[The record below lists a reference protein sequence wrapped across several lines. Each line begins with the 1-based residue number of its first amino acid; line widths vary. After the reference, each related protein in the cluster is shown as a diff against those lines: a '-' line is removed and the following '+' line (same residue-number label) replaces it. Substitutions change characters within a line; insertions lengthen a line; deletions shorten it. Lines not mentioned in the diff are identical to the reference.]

1 MEKNTQINCPK
12 CGNTF
17 NVEDVL
23 AQQIEIKY
31 KNELNSRISEIET
44 SFRKKEQNI
53 VLIEKQLKQKED
65 DIDKQVAYKLQQESV
80 KKEKEIKE
88 KLEQNY
94 SDQIKLLSDEN
105 ETNKKNLQQL
115 NRTKIE
121 NEQLKRKLDEQKDAI
136 EAEFEQK
143 LTERLKEESSLIRK
157 KEAER
162 IELKLREKEEV
173 INSMKEQ
180 MDEMKRKAEQGSMQ
194 LQGEV
199 QELVIEET
207 LRELFPTDT
216 ISEVAKGMKG
226 ADVVQTVRNRKMIEC
241 GTILY
246 ESKRTK
252 NFSEEWIS
260 KLKNDALS
268 AKAEISIIVTEAMPE
283 GIEKIGYRDGVWI
296 CSFNDF
302 KGLVIVVRESLIKIQ
317 EVYASQSNKG
327 DKMQMLYDYLT
338 GNEFKMQIAAI
349 AEGFES
355 LQDGYIKEKRAME
368 RIWKEREKQLERIL
382 MNTNHFIGSIQGIAG
397 SSIPQLQ
404 KLGGDN
410 LLDF

>member
-268 AKAEISIIVTEAMPE
+268 AKAEICIIVTEAMPE

-349 AEGFES
+349 AEGFEN